1 MKFKFTMERASH
13 QAPATSHF
21 FASSI
26 ANWRTGTDLD
36 DLIKTMKK
44 DGYQFNLF
52 YVPVPKDAE
61 YDIKMYAPQVPGAVW
76 LGAYLTQ
83 E

>member
-1 MKFKFTMERASH
+1 MKFKFTMEPEPDE
-13 QAPATSHF
+13 APVGHF
-21 FASSI
+21 FASSV
-26 ANWRTGTDLD
+26 ANWRTSINLD
-36 DLIKTMKK
+36 ELIKTMKK

-76 LGAYLTQ
+76 LGAYLTK